1 MSFLPFDCGS
11 SRDIAFVGYQKN
23 DKNKKTIISVLGSR
37 FQDTGMTIPEV
48 CILLFVCSSLKWDVT
63 TNIARNY
70 RLALL

>member
-11 SRDIAFVGYQKN
+11 SKDIAFVGYQN
-23 DKNKKTIISVLGSR
+23 DKNKKNVISVLGSR

-48 CILLFVCSSLKWDVT
+48 WILLFVCSSLKWDVT